1 MQAKQPPQDRILDAA
16 MRVFRRHG
24 FRRSSIEQAA
34 EEAGLTRQALYH
46 HFSSKEVLFRAVIER
61 LYEQSLAAESAAAKA
76 AEEKGHDLA
85 DILVAEIAARLGAL
99 FASLE
104 GSPHIEE
111 LFSEHLVQ
119 GRDLYQTYA
128 TRFEGE
134 VAATIAR
141 VTRGRKLKLASGVT
155 VRELAR
161 CVEMAIHG
169 TKSAYPSMQPLDA
182 FLKQL
187 ETMLRMLIAGA
198 TAPQA
203 KKVAPRAKKMP
214 PQARKTA
221 PQAKKSPRK
230 PRVRK

>member
-1 MQAKQPPQDRILDAA
+1 

-46 HFSSKEVLFRAVIER
+46 HFASKEALFRAVIER
-61 LYEQSLAAESAAAKA
+61 LYEQGLA
-76 AEEKGHDLA
+76 
-85 DILVAEIAARLGAL
+85 AEIAAAKVAEDEGLELSDILIAEIGARMQSL
-99 FASLE
+99 FASLK
-104 GSPHIEE
+104 GSPHLEE
-111 LFSEHLVQ
+111 LFSEHLMQ
-119 GRDLYQTYA
+119 ARDLYQSYS
-128 TRFEGE
+128 TRFADEI
-134 VAATIAR
+134 ATTIAR
-141 VTRGRKLKLASGVT
+141 VCRKRKLSLASGVT

-198 TAPQA
+198 MAP
-203 KKVAPRAKKMP
+203 V
-214 PQARKTA
+214 
-221 PQAKKSPRK
+221 AKKSPRK
-230 PRVRK
+230 TGVRK